1 MPFINS
7 EKLPKMELF
16 PGALSGILAGEN
28 LMLSF
33 LVLEMGGMVP
43 EHSHPHE
50 QAGLM
55 ISGRLRFQ
63 IGAEDRVMEPGD
75 AFLIPS
81 NVVHSGEVIEG
92 PAKVLD
98 IFSPIREDYVE
109 QYNRYNDTTDKTVWK

>member
-55 ISGRLRFQ
+55 ISGRIRFQ
-63 IGAEDRVMEPGD
+63 IGAQDRGMEPGD

-81 NVVHSGEVIEG
+81 TVVHSGEVIEG

>member
-7 EKLPKMELF
+7 DELPKMELF

-33 LVLEMGGMVP
+33 LDLAVGGTVP

-55 ISGRLRFQ
+55 IAGKLRFK
-63 IGAEDRVMEPGD
+63 IGSDEQVMGPGD
-75 AFLIPS
+75 AFLVPS
-81 NVVHSGEVIEG
+81 NIAHSGEVLEG
-92 PAKVLD
+92 PAQVLD
-98 IFSPIREDYVE
+98 IFSPVREDYVDK
-109 QYNRYNDTTDKTVWK
+109 YNKYTETGEKTVWK

>member
-55 ISGRLRFQ
+55 ISGRIRFQ

>member
-33 LVLEMGGMVP
+33 LVLEMGGVVP

>member
-7 EKLPKMELF
+7 SELPKMELF
-16 PGALSGILAGEN
+16 PGALSSILAGKN

-33 LVLEMGGMVP
+33 LDLAAGGTVP

-55 ISGRLRFQ
+55 IAGKLRFR
-63 IGAEDRVMEPGD
+63 IGSEEQVMGAGD
-75 AFLIPS
+75 AFLVPS
-81 NVVHSGEVIEG
+81 NVVHSGKVLEG

-98 IFSPIREDYVE
+98 IFSPVRDDYIDK
-109 QYNRYNDTTDKTVWK
+109 YNKYTETGEKTVWK

>member
-55 ISGRLRFQ
+55 ISGRIRFQ

-109 QYNRYNDTTDKTVWK
+109 QYNRDNDTTDKTVWK

>member
-55 ISGRLRFQ
+55 ISGRIRFQ
-63 IGAEDRVMEPGD
+63 IGAQDRGMEPGD